1 MKILEI
7 KVMKGP
13 NYWSTK
19 RHKLIVMLLDL
30 EELEE
35 KPKPQKKS
43 RKDEVQMHGATVVPE
58 AAYLQHRKLLDKKW

>member
-1 MKILEI
+1 MIKIALGSGRNLMSDVE
-7 KVMKGP
+7 
-13 NYWSTK
+13 
-19 RHKLIVMLLDL
+19 

-43 RKDEVQMHGATVVPE
+43 RKEEVQMHGATVVPE